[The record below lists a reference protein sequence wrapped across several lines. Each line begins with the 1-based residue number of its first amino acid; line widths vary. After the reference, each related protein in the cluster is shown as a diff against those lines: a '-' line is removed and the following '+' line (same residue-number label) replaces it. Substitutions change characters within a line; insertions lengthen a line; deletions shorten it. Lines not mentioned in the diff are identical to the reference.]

1 MSELDPDI
9 TLSRIR
15 PPELPANFLS
25 RRHLFELIDGRAP
38 GYTMVVAPAGYGKTS
53 LIAEWAKQ
61 SKKKVIW
68 YTMSENDSSVG
79 VPTYLISAIRQ
90 VIPNFAPDLE
100 ATTVT
105 AVFRE
110 VANLTE
116 DIVLVLDN
124 VVDAFTS
131 H

>member
-1 MSELDPDI
+1 MSVLDPDI

-15 PPELPANFLS
+15 TPELPANFLS

-61 SKKKVIW
+61 SKKKVVW
-68 YTMSENDSSVG
+68 YTMSESDSLVG

-90 VIPNFAPDLE
+90 VIPNFD
-100 ATTVT
+100 
-105 AVFRE
+105 RE
-110 VANLTE
+110 
-116 DIVLVLDN
+116 
-124 VVDAFTS
+124 
-131 H
+131 